1 MTVLEKNGVLEI
13 VFDVNGKARRESITG
28 IKPSATDA
36 DLFEVAQSIINLLSD
51 TVSDVRRRIV
61 KTYAA

>member
-1 MTVLEKNGVLEI
+1 MTVIEKNGVLEI
-13 VFDVNGKARRESITG
+13 LVVSNGKTRRETITG

-36 DLFEVAQSIINLLSD
+36 DLFEIASAVQNILSEP
-51 TVSDVRRRIV
+51 VSDVRRRIV

>member
-1 MTVLEKNGVLEI
+1 MTVVEKNGVLEI
-13 VFDVNGKARRESITG
+13 VFDVNGKTRRESITG
-28 IKPSATDA
+28 IKPTATDA
-36 DLFEVAQSIINLLSD
+36 DLFEVAQGIINLLSD

>member
-1 MTVLEKNGVLEI
+1 MTVVEKNGVLEI
-13 VFDVNGKARRESITG
+13 VFDVNGKTRRESITG
-28 IKPSATDA
+28 IKPTATDT
-36 DLFEVAQSIINLLSD
+36 DLFEVAQGIINLLSG